1 MKHIILV
8 YSLMLVIPSA
18 YSSFAQY
25 DETEAGGEETA
36 PQEGNESPE
45 GGGGEPVT
53 VHQQPYEY
61 YYWPEENLD
70 NFGLSTLGQGQGGS
84 TLGRS
89 LKRKSN
95 IEVNSPKE
103 PTEGKTGEPGE
114 GDTNT
119 ELFPPDDSGYIDEPL
134 TRGPPPSAPRES
146 EFYEWV
152 DEKGNVHITNNLG
165 DVPPEYQEEIY
176 KRKSSPA
183 GE

>member
-8 YSLMLVIPSA
+8 YSLILVIPSA
-18 YSSFAQY
+18 YMAFAQY
-25 DETEAGGEETA
+25 DETETGGEEAA
-36 PQEGNESPE
+36 PQEGSGSPE
-45 GGGGEPVT
+45 GAGGEPVT

-84 TLGRS
+84 TLGKS

-103 PTEGKTGEPGE
+103 PAEDENGEPGE
-114 GDTNT
+114 GETNT
-119 ELFPPDDSGYIDEPL
+119 KLLPPDDSGYIDESL
-134 TRGPPPSAPRES
+134 TRGPPSVPSES

-152 DEKGNVHITNNLG
+152 DEEGNVHITNNLG
-165 DVPPEYQEEIY
+165 DVPPQYREEIY
-176 KRKSSPA
+176 KRKSAPA